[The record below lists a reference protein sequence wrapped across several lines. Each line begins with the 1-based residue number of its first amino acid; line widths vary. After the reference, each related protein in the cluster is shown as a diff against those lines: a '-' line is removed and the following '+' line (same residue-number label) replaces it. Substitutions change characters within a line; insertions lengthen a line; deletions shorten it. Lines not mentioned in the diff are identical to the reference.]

1 MTQSAYFRYPHVHGE
16 LVAFTAEDDVWIA
29 PLDGGRAWRVSA
41 DNVPVSHPRISP
53 DGTTVA
59 WTSTRDGAPEVHTAP
74 VDGGPSRR
82 LTHWGSPRT
91 TVRGWTPDGRVLALA
106 AHDQPSARRCWARA
120 VPLDGGPA
128 ELLPYGPV
136 GDVVTGPG
144 GQTVLLS
151 APMGR
156 EAAWWKRY
164 RGGTAGKLWIDRAG
178 DGGFVRLHEDLDGN
192 IEYPVWAGE
201 RIAFLSDH
209 EGVGALYSSLPDGG
223 GLLRHTPL
231 DGFYAR
237 HAAGDGTR
245 VVYASAG
252 ELLLLDDLSGAAP
265 RRLDVR
271 LGGQRTDLQP
281 HPVSAARWF
290 GAAWPDHTGRGS
302 AVSVRGAVHWVTHRE
317 GPARVLVSTPGV
329 RARTPRVFRADG
341 EEYVVWVTDA
351 EGEDALEFAPATS
364 APATGIPATGVP
376 ATGVP
381 ATGTPSAGPSSAGP
395 SSVGGADGTGAASQA
410 SEASEADEVS
420 EASGPGKAGKA
431 QRAGEARGAG
441 GADGTEA
448 TDEADEADE
457 AEAAA
462 TAGSAEGAGATDAT
476 GTVGSAGGADAAEV
490 TGATGGTGATG
501 PTEATGPTSGTGPT
515 GGTGAPAGEGSASRT
530 PSAPPRRIG
539 AGRLGRVVGLAV
551 APDGTRAAVAAHD
564 GRVLLVER
572 LTGEIHQLDRSDH
585 GDASGLVFSPD
596 SAWLAWSH
604 AGVGELRQLK
614 LARTA
619 DGTVTEATPL
629 RFRDYAPAF
638 TADGKHLAFL
648 SARAFDPVYDEHV
661 FDLAFVDGAR
671 PHLITLAATT
681 PSPFG
686 PQRHGRP
693 FEAPDK
699 DETPDSEGAPTTRI
713 DLEGLADRIVPFPV
727 EAGRYSTLRAAKDGL
742 LWLRHPMTGVLGSAR
757 ATPDAPAPKADLER
771 YDLLQRRVEHLASDA
786 DHFAVSGDGKRVLL
800 WTDGTLRVVPSDR
813 RAPAD
818 EDGDAHL
825 TVDLSRVRQQIDP
838 AAEWRQMYAETGRL
852 MRDHFWRSDL
862 GGVDWDAVL
871 DRYRPV
877 LDRVATHDD
886 LVDLLWEVH
895 GELGTSHAYVI
906 PGGGWGHG
914 DTQGL
919 LGADLSRHADGH
931 WRIDRVLPSETSDP
945 RARSPLAAPG
955 VAVRAGDAVLAVGG
969 HPVDPVTGPAPLL
982 AGTADRPVELT
993 VLPAQGGPARHVV
1006 VVPLDDEE
1014 PLRYHDWVA
1023 GRRAHVD
1030 ALSGGRLG
1038 YLHVPDMQAPGW
1050 AQIHRDL
1057 RLEVLREGL
1066 IVDVRENRGGHTS
1079 QLVVEKL
1086 ARRIVGWD
1094 LPRGQ
1099 APVSY
1104 PQDAP
1109 RGPVVAVANEFSG
1122 SDGDIVNAA
1131 IKALGIGPVVGTRT
1145 WGGVVGIDSRYR
1157 LVDGTLVTQ
1166 PKYAFWLEGQ
1176 GWDVENHG
1184 VDPDVEVVQR
1194 PQDHRAGRDR
1204 QLDEAV
1210 RIALAA
1216 LVERPAKTPPS
1227 VP

>member
-41 DNVPVSHPRISP
+41 DNVPVNHPRISP

-59 WTSTRDGAPEVHTAP
+59 WTSTRDGAPEVHLAP

-82 LTHWGSPRT
+82 LTHWGGSRT
-91 TVRGWTPDGRVLALA
+91 TVRGWTDDGRVLVLG
-106 AHDQPSARRCWARA
+106 AHDQASFRRSWARA

-128 ELLPYGPV
+128 ETLPHGPV

-144 GQTVLLS
+144 GRTVLLS
-151 APMGR
+151 AGKNR

-164 RGGTAGKLWIDRAG
+164 RGGTAGKLWIDPSG
-178 DGGFVRLHEDLDGN
+178 DGTFVRLHADLDGN
-192 IEYPVWAGE
+192 IEYPVRVGE

-209 EGVGALYSSLPDGG
+209 EGVGAVYSSLADGTD
-223 GLLRHTPL
+223 LRRHTPL

-245 VVYASAG
+245 LVYASAG

-265 RRLDVR
+265 RRLDIR

-281 HPVSAARWF
+281 HPVSAERWF
-290 GAAWPDHTGRGS
+290 GAASPDHTGRGS
-302 AVSVRGAVHWVTHRE
+302 AVSVRGSVHWVTHRE
-317 GPARVLVSTPGV
+317 GPARALAAEPGV
-329 RARTPRVFRADG
+329 RARMPRTFRADG
-341 EEYVVWVTDA
+341 EEHVVWVTDA
-351 EGEDALEFAPATS
+351 PGEDALEFAPATGALLPDGPAHPDPDPS
-364 APATGIPATGVP
+364 DPARSDPADSEPADGTTAPAT
-376 ATGVP
+376 
-381 ATGTPSAGPSSAGP
+381 TGT
-395 SSVGGADGTGAASQA
+395 
-410 SEASEADEVS
+410 
-420 EASGPGKAGKA
+420 
-431 QRAGEARGAG
+431 
-441 GADGTEA
+441 
-448 TDEADEADE
+448 
-457 AEAAA
+457 A
-462 TAGSAEGAGATDAT
+462 TA
-476 GTVGSAGGADAAEV
+476 
-490 TGATGGTGATG
+490 
-501 PTEATGPTSGTGPT
+501 
-515 GGTGAPAGEGSASRT
+515 R
-530 PSAPPRRIG
+530 PPRRIG
-539 AGRLGRVVGLAV
+539 AGELGRVMALAV
-551 APDGTRAAVAAHD
+551 APDGSRAAVAAHD

-572 LTGEIHQLDRSDH
+572 TSGEVREIDRGEH
-585 GDASGLVFSPD
+585 GDASGLAFSPD
-596 SAWLAWSH
+596 SAWLVWSH
-604 AGVGELRQLK
+604 AGPGPLRQLK
-614 LARTA
+614 LAHTA

-661 FDLAFVDGAR
+661 FDLVFVDGSR

-693 FEAPDK
+693 FETPDK

-727 EAGRYSTLRAAKDGL
+727 ESGRYSTLRAAKDGV
-742 LWLRHPMTGVLGSAR
+742 LWLRHPVVGVLGTAR
-757 ATPDAPAPKADLER
+757 ATPDDPHPKADLER
-771 YDLLQRRVEHLASDA
+771 YDLVQRRMEHLASDA
-786 DHFAVSGDGKRVLL
+786 DHFAVTGDGKRVLL
-800 WTDGTLRVVPSDR
+800 WTDGKLKVVPSDR
-813 RAPAD
+813 RAPSD

-825 TVDLSRVRQQIDP
+825 TVDLSRVRHQIDP

-852 MRDHFWRSDL
+852 MRDHFWRADL

-895 GELGTSHAYVI
+895 GELGTSHAYVM

-914 DTQGL
+914 EAQGL
-919 LGADLSRHADGH
+919 LGADLSRHPDGR

-955 VAVRAGDAVLAVGG
+955 VAVRSGDAVLAVGG

-982 AGTADRPVELT
+982 AGTAGKPVELT
-993 VLPAQGGPARHVV
+993 VLPAAGGAPRHVV
-1006 VVPLDDEE
+1006 VVPLDDEG
-1014 PLRYHDWVA
+1014 PLRYHAWVA
-1023 GRRAHVD
+1023 DRRAHV
-1030 ALSGGRLG
+1030 LERSGGRLG
-1038 YLHVPDMQAPGW
+1038 YLHVPDMMAPGW

-1057 RLEVLREGL
+1057 RLEVIREGL

-1086 ARRIVGWD
+1086 ARRIIGWD

-1099 APVSY
+1099 RPVSY

-1109 RGPVVAVANEFSG
+1109 RGPVVAVADEFSG

-1176 GWDVENHG
+1176 GWEVENHG
-1184 VDPDVEVVQR
+1184 VDPDVEVVQA
-1194 PQDHRAGRDR
+1194 PQDHAAGRDR

-1210 RIALAA
+1210 RIALDA
-1216 LVERPAKTPPS
+1216 LARHPAKTPP
-1227 VP
+1227 PLP